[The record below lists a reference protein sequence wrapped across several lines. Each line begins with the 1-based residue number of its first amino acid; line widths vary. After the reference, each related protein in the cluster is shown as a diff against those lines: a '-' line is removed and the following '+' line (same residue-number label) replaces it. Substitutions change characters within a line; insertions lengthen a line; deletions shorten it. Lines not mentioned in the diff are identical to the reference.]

1 MHEAAVFRERHI
13 DSSITAVILDYGQ
26 VLVPSPT
33 AEQFRPMAD
42 IFRVGFES
50 FYKLW
55 ETSRDSYDRGDV
67 TAEQYW
73 LKFAAETNTSI
84 DRRQIE
90 ILRQVEVEIWAHPD
104 PDMLDWVRQLHA
116 AGIRTGLLSNMPL
129 DLMKHVRAN
138 CKWMENFAFK
148 TFSAEVRLLKPDPA
162 IYEHTLRGLGV
173 SAEETL
179 FVDDRESNVR
189 AARMLGI
196 HAIQFRSIAQLKADL
211 ETLGFP
217 LLPSVAGHLLAGH
230 LLADDSLA
238 VSSGNSGT
246 PKDHQKD

>member
-55 ETSRDSYDRGDV
+55 EASRDSYDRGDV

-73 LKFAAETNTSI
+73 LQLAAETNTSI

-90 ILRQVEVEIWAHPD
+90 ILRQLEVEIWVHPD
-104 PDMLDWVRQLHA
+104 PDMLDWLSQLHP

-129 DLMKHVRAN
+129 DLMTYVRAN
-138 CKWMENFAFK
+138 CQWMENFAFK

-179 FVDDRESNVR
+179 FVDDREPNVR

-196 HAIQFRSIAQLKADL
+196 HAIQFRSVAQLKDDL
-211 ETLGFP
+211 KTLGFP
-217 LLPSVAGHLLAGH
+217 LLPSLADHSVAGHQERGNK
-230 LLADDSLA
+230 
-238 VSSGNSGT
+238 VSGFA
-246 PKDHQKD
+246 PEIDRPEIDQ